1 MIIDRET
8 CIGCGD
14 CVYTCTVGAIGL
26 KDEKAEIDREGCVEC
41 GNCLRVAECP
51 TGALQQDELVW
62 PRIVRK
68 YFSDN
73 QFKWPEEI
81 RYTTGYGRG
90 TEECKT
96 NDRTGKF
103 RRGEVGVMVELG
115 RPNTGTRLANAEKII
130 RTLIAAGAE
139 MAEKSPVTAMLSDI
153 EKGIMKE
160 EIRNE
165 RVLSCIVEAKVK
177 LGDIEKALDLLKKV
191 SQELDTVFSLGLVTR
206 MEGGFVSPIEPI
218 LQKMGLQ
225 VRHNAKM
232 NLGMGKPL
240 REE

>member
-62 PRIVRK
+62 PRIIRK

-115 RPNTGTRLANAEKII
+115 RPNTGTRLSNAEKII
-130 RTLIAAGAE
+130 QTLMAAGAE
-139 MAEKSPVTAMLSDI
+139 MAEKSPVTAMLSEI

-232 NLGMGKPL
+232 NLGLGRPIC
-240 REE
+240 EE

>member
-14 CVYTCTVGAIGL
+14 CVFTCTVGAISL
-26 KDEKAEIDREGCVEC
+26 KDDKAEIDRVGCVEC
-41 GNCLRVAECP
+41 GNCLRIAGCP
-51 TGALQQDELVW
+51 TDALQQDELVW

-73 QFKWPEEI
+73 QFKWPKEM

-103 RRGEVGVMVELG
+103 RRGEVGIMVELG
-115 RPNTGTRLANAEKII
+115 RPNTGTTLSNAEKII
-130 RTLIAAGAE
+130 RTLMAAGAE
-139 MAEKSPVTAMLSDI
+139 MAEKSPITAMLSDPG
-153 EKGIMKE
+153 KGIMKE

-177 LGDIEKALDLLKKV
+177 LADLERALDLLKQV
-191 SQELDTVFSLGLVTR
+191 SRELDTVFSLGLVTR
-206 MEGGFVSPIEPI
+206 MEEGFISPIEPT
-218 LQKMGLQ
+218 LRKMGLQ

>member
-1 MIIDRET
+1 MIGEL
-8 CIGCGD
+8 
-14 CVYTCTVGAIGL
+14 A
-26 KDEKAEIDREGCVEC
+26 AIDREGCVEC

-51 TGALQQDELVW
+51 TNALQQDELSW

-73 QFKWPEEI
+73 QFKWPDHM

-103 RRGEVGVMVELG
+103 KRGEVGVMVELG
-115 RPNTGTRLANAEKII
+115 RPNTGTSLRNAEKII
-130 RTLIAAGAE
+130 HTLMKAGAK
-139 MAEKSPVTAMLSDI
+139 MADKSPITALLSDK
-153 EKGIMKE
+153 EKGILPE
-160 EIRNE
+160 EIRDE

-177 LGDIEKALDLLKKV
+177 LENLENALILLREV
-191 SQELDTVFSLGLVTR
+191 SDELDTVFSLGLVTR
-206 MEGGFVSPIEPI
+206 MEDGFISPIEPT

-225 VRHNAKM
+225 ARHNAKI
-232 NLGMGKPL
+232 NLGLGRPL
-240 REE
+240 CED